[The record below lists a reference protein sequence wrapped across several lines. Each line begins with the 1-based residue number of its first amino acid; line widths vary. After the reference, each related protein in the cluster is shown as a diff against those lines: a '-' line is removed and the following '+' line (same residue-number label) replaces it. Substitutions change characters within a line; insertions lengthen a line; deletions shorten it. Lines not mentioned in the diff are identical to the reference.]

1 MINEHNKDDISFI
14 REMNSAFGRLCKV
27 SRINDSKV
35 ITYAEECQA
44 ILDGR
49 TAMEEL
55 DKQLLDNKGG
65 NVVELQQDS
74 IQDLFC
80 RIIQLPFKYRR
91 RRSSLFIGRIDIIE
105 SGKIIHYLTTSSID
119 SILQNFLNEVTN
131 EGKIEGEG

>member
-1 MINEHNKDDISFI
+1 MINEHNKDDIGFI
-14 REMNSAFGRLCKV
+14 REMNSALGRLLKV
-27 SRINDSKV
+27 NDINDPRS
-35 ITYAEECQA
+35 ITYVEECQA
-44 ILDGR
+44 IIDGK
-49 TAMEEL
+49 TATEEL
-55 DKQLLDNKGG
+55 DKQLLDHNGN

-105 SGKIIHYLTTSSID
+105 SGKIIHYLTTSGID

-131 EGKIEGEG
+131 EGEE